1 MKIVHRISFNVR
13 RDPEFAKALHRMGI
27 LSDEDVGA
35 KARGMVAF
43 EIEESDERW
52 QKVQAL
58 VKKYG
63 GVHFTQTFF
72 DKDEILQAELL
83 RLVIIFERGYPQPEA
98 IWVSE
103 KPNYDVLCPR
113 CNIFRQVKSF
123 QIKDEPNLGSNDFMT
138 LLWGSPVFASIE
150 TCYQLKESGIKG
162 FEPWDV
168 IIQKPGLPSQKIV
181 QLKVTE
187 ETTPGLIDGEALGFE
202 KCDDCGERKY
212 YEHRRGLMGYR
223 RDAITPNIDIM
234 ETAEWFGA
242 GSKRSYKEIIIS
254 NRLAKLI
261 LDQDWKGVMMKVVE
275 LVD

>member
-1 MKIVHRISFNVR
+1 MKIVHRISINVR
-13 RDPEFAKALHRMGI
+13 SDSKFATALHHMGV

-52 QKVQAL
+52 HKVQAL
-58 VKKYG
+58 VKKHG

-83 RLVIIFERGYPQPEA
+83 RLVVIFERGYPQPETT
-98 IWVSE
+98 WVSQ
-103 KPNYDVLCPR
+103 KPNYNVLCPR
-113 CNIFRQVKSF
+113 CNIFQQVKNF
-123 QIKDEPNLGSNDFMT
+123 QIKDEPNLGGNNFMT
-138 LLWGSPVFASIE
+138 LLWGSPVLGSIE
-150 TCYQLKESGIKG
+150 TYDQLKESGIKG

-168 IIQKPGLPSQKIV
+168 IIQKTSLTSEKIV

-187 ETTPGLIDGEALGFE
+187 ETTRGLIDGEALGFE

-212 YEHRRGLMGYR
+212 YAHRRGVMEYR
-223 RDAITPNIDIM
+223 RDAITTNIDIM

-242 GSKRSYKEIIIS
+242 GSKKSYKEVFIS
-254 NRLAKLI
+254 NRLARLI
-261 LDQDWKGVMMKVVE
+261 LDQGWKGVMMKVVE
-275 LVD
+275 LAD